1 MEAAQQMLNTV
12 NGKVENGGESVLRRG
27 GMAFTLYQVH
37 KRKGTLSDETI
48 LCFPVIMLLTL

>member
-1 MEAAQQMLNTV
+1 MLNTV